1 MSTDKGNTKTLAER
15 LKAALLAFQGEPV
28 KFASAK
34 LADGTAINIQG
45 DSLAVGVM
53 ITVMTEAGEAPL
65 PDGEYTLEDGTVFEV
80 AGGSVAEVKAPAA
93 TAEEGMAQEG
103 AAPSS
108 AAPAAPSPTQI
119 IERIEK
125 EMVFEKVAKVEELEK
140 KVEDLLQKFA
150 AVEAENKSLKS
161 DNVKFSKM
169 VTEMSESLIAFGEMP
184 QEQAPKKTEPTSSE
198 KKSESIEEFR
208 ARVFGQ
214 KK

>member
-1 MSTDKGNTKTLAER
+1 MSKDQGNTKTLAER

-45 DSLAVGVM
+45 DSLAAGVM

-65 PDGEYTLEDGTVFEV
+65 PDGEYTLEDGTVFYV
-80 AGGSVAEVKAPAA
+80 SGGSVSEVKAPEA
-93 TAEEGMAQEG
+93 TAPEGME
-103 AAPSS
+103 AAPNAAPN

-125 EMVFEKVAKVEELEK
+125 EMVFEKVEKIEQLEK
-140 KVEDLLQKFA
+140 QINALTEKFA
-150 AVEAENKSLKS
+150 EVEAENKALKS

-169 VTEMSESLIAFGEMP
+169 VTEMSEALVAFGEMP
-184 QEQAPKKTEPTSSE
+184 QEEAPKKTEPTTE
-198 KKSESIEEFR
+198 KKKETIEEFR

>member
-53 ITVMTEAGEAPL
+53 VSVMTEAGEAPL

-103 AAPSS
+103 SAPSS
-108 AAPAAPSPTQI
+108 SAPAAPSPTQI

-208 ARVFGQ
+208 ARVFN

>member
-53 ITVMTEAGEAPL
+53 VSVMTEAGEAPL
-65 PDGEYTLEDGTVFEV
+65 PDGEYTLEDGTVFYV
-80 AGGSVAEVKAPAA
+80 SGGSVSEVKAPEA
-93 TAEEGMAQEG
+93 TAPEGME
-103 AAPSS
+103 AAPN
-108 AAPAAPSPTQI
+108 AAPNSAPSAPSPTQI

-208 ARVFGQ
+208 ARVFN

>member
-1 MSTDKGNTKTLAER
+1 MSTDKGNTKTLGER
-15 LKAALLAFQGEPV
+15 LKAALQAFQGEPV

-34 LADGTAINIQG
+34 LADGTAIMIQG
-45 DSLAVGVM
+45 DSLVAGAIVS
-53 ITVMTEAGEAPL
+53 VMTEAGEAPL

-103 AAPSS
+103 AAPNAA

-125 EMVFEKVAKVEELEK
+125 EMVFEKVAKVE
-140 KVEDLLQKFA
+140 DLLQKFA
-150 AVEAENKSLKS
+150 AVEAENKALKS

-169 VTEMSESLIAFGEMP
+169 VTEMSEALVAFGEMP
-184 QEQAPKKTEPTSSE
+184 QEEAPKKTEPIAE
-198 KKSESIEEFR
+198 KKSETIEEFR
-208 ARVFGQ
+208 ARVFN

>member
-1 MSTDKGNTKTLAER
+1 MSKDQGNTKTLAER

-45 DSLAVGVM
+45 DSLAAGVVV
-53 ITVMTEAGEAPL
+53 TVVTEAGEAPL

-93 TAEEGMAQEG
+93 SAEEGME
-103 AAPSS
+103 AAPNAAPN

-125 EMVFEKVAKVEELEK
+125 EMVFEKVEKIEQLEK
-140 KVEDLLQKFA
+140 QINALTEKFA
-150 AVEAENKSLKS
+150 EVEAENKALKS

-169 VTEMSESLIAFGEMP
+169 VTEMSEALVAFGDMP
-184 QEQAPKKTEPTSSE
+184 QEEAPKKTEPTTE
-198 KKSESIEEFR
+198 KKKETIEEFR

>member
-1 MSTDKGNTKTLAER
+1 MSIDKGNTKTLAER

-53 ITVMTEAGEAPL
+53 VSVMTEAGEAPL

-80 AGGSVAEVKAPAA
+80 AGGSVAEVKAPTA

-103 AAPSS
+103 SAPSS
-108 AAPAAPSPTQI
+108 ATPAAPSPTQI

-208 ARVFGQ
+208 ARVFN

>member
-1 MSTDKGNTKTLAER
+1 MSKDQGNTKTLAER

-45 DSLAVGVM
+45 DSLAAGVM

-65 PDGEYTLEDGTVFEV
+65 PDGEYTLEDGTVFYV
-80 AGGSVAEVKAPAA
+80 SGGSVSEVKAPAA

-103 AAPSS
+103 AAPN
-108 AAPAAPSPTQI
+108 AAPSAPSPTQI

-125 EMVFEKVAKVEELEK
+125 EMVFEKVEKIEQLEK
-140 KVEDLLQKFA
+140 QINALTEKFA
-150 AVEAENKSLKS
+150 EVEAENKALKS

-169 VTEMSESLIAFGEMP
+169 VTEMSEALVAFGDMP
-184 QEQAPKKTEPTSSE
+184 QEEAPKKTEPTTE
-198 KKSESIEEFR
+198 KKKETIEEFR

>member
-53 ITVMTEAGEAPL
+53 VSVMTEAGEAPL
-65 PDGEYTLEDGTVFEV
+65 PDGEYTLEDGTVFYV
-80 AGGSVAEVKAPAA
+80 SGGSVSEVKAPAA

-103 AAPSS
+103 AAPS
-108 AAPAAPSPTQI
+108 AASPATPSPTQI

-140 KVEDLLQKFA
+140 KVEDLLQKFT

-184 QEQAPKKTEPTSSE
+184 QEKAPKKTEPIAE

-208 ARVFGQ
+208 ARVFN

>member
-1 MSTDKGNTKTLAER
+1 MSKDQGNTKTLAER

-45 DSLAVGVM
+45 DSLAAGVM

-65 PDGEYTLEDGTVFEV
+65 PDGEYTLEDGTVFYV
-80 AGGSVAEVKAPAA
+80 SGGSVSEVKAPEA
-93 TAEEGMAQEG
+93 TAPEGME
-103 AAPSS
+103 AAPN

-184 QEQAPKKTEPTSSE
+184 QEQAPKKTEPIAE

-208 ARVFGQ
+208 ARVFN

>member
-15 LKAALLAFQGEPV
+15 LKAALQAFQGEPV

-34 LADGTAINIQG
+34 LADGTAIMIQG
-45 DSLAVGVM
+45 DSLVAGAIVS
-53 ITVMTEAGEAPL
+53 VMTEAGEAPL

-80 AGGSVAEVKAPAA
+80 SGGSVAEVKAPAA

-103 AAPSS
+103 AAPNAA

-125 EMVFEKVAKVEELEK
+125 EMVFEKVAKVEDLEK

-150 AVEAENKSLKS
+150 AVEAENKALKS

-169 VTEMSESLIAFGEMP
+169 VTEMSEALVAFGEMP
-184 QEQAPKKTEPTSSE
+184 QEEAPKKTEPIAE
-198 KKSESIEEFR
+198 KKSETIEEFR
-208 ARVFGQ
+208 ARVFN

>member
-1 MSTDKGNTKTLAER
+1 M
-15 LKAALLAFQGEPV
+15 KAALLAFQGEPV

-34 LADGTAINIQG
+34 LADGTAIMIQG
-45 DSLAVGVM
+45 DSLVAGAIVS
-53 ITVMTEAGEAPL
+53 VMTEAGEAPL

-80 AGGSVAEVKAPAA
+80 AGGSVSEVKAPAA

-103 AAPSS
+103 AAPN
-108 AAPAAPSPTQI
+108 AAAPSPTQI

-125 EMVFEKVAKVEELEK
+125 EMVFEKVAKIEDLEK
-140 KVEDLLQKFA
+140 QISDLVAKFA
-150 AVEAENKSLKS
+150 AVEEENKALKS

-169 VTEMSESLIAFGEMP
+169 VTEMSEALVAFGDMP
-184 QEQAPKKTEPTSSE
+184 QEEAPKKTEPTTE
-198 KKSESIEEFR
+198 KKKETIEEFR

>member
-45 DSLAVGVM
+45 DSLAAGVM
-53 ITVMTEAGEAPL
+53 VSVVTDAGEAPL
-65 PDGEYTLEDGTVFEV
+65 PDGEYTLEDGTVFYV
-80 AGGSVAEVKAPAA
+80 SGGSVSEVKAPEA
-93 TAEEGMAQEG
+93 TAPEGMAQEG
-103 AAPSS
+103 AAPSA

-125 EMVFEKVAKVEELEK
+125 EMVFEKVAKIEDLEK
-140 KVEDLLQKFA
+140 QISDLTEKFA
-150 AVEAENKSLKS
+150 AVESENKALKS

-169 VTEMSESLIAFGEMP
+169 VTEMSEALVAFGEMP
-184 QEQAPKKTEPTSSE
+184 QEEAPKKTEPIGD
-198 KKSESIEEFR
+198 KKKETIEEFR

>member
-1 MSTDKGNTKTLAER
+1 MSKDQGNTKTLAER

-45 DSLAVGVM
+45 DSLAAGVM

-65 PDGEYTLEDGTVFEV
+65 PDGEYTLEDGTVFYV
-80 AGGSVAEVKAPAA
+80 SGGSVSEVKAPEA
-93 TAEEGMAQEG
+93 TAPEGME
-103 AAPSS
+103 AAPN

-125 EMVFEKVAKVEELEK
+125 EMVFEKVEKIEQLEK
-140 KVEDLLQKFA
+140 QINALTEKFA
-150 AVEAENKSLKS
+150 EVEAENKALKS

-169 VTEMSESLIAFGEMP
+169 VTEMSEALVAFGDMP
-184 QEQAPKKTEPTSSE
+184 QEEAPKKTEPTTE
-198 KKSESIEEFR
+198 KKKETIEEFR

>member
-53 ITVMTEAGEAPL
+53 VSVMTEAGEAPL

-103 AAPSS
+103 ATPS
-108 AAPAAPSPTQI
+108 AASPAAPSPTQI

-140 KVEDLLQKFA
+140 QINALTEKFA

-169 VTEMSESLIAFGEMP
+169 QTELSESLIAFGEMP
-184 QEQAPKKTEPTSSE
+184 QEQAPKKTEPIAE

-208 ARVFGQ
+208 ARVFN

>member
-45 DSLAVGVM
+45 DSLAVGVLV
-53 ITVMTEAGEAPL
+53 TVMTEAGEAPL
-65 PDGEYTLEDGTVFEV
+65 PDGEYTLEDGTVFYV
-80 AGGSVAEVKAPAA
+80 SGGSVSEVKAPEA
-93 TAEEGMAQEG
+93 TAPEGMAQEG

-125 EMVFEKVAKVEELEK
+125 EMVFEKVAKIEELEK
-140 KVEDLLQKFA
+140 QISDLTAKFA
-150 AVEAENKSLKS
+150 AVESENKSLKS

-184 QEQAPKKTEPTSSE
+184 QEQAPKKTEPIAE

-208 ARVFGQ
+208 ARVFN

>member
-1 MSTDKGNTKTLAER
+1 MSKDKGNTKTLAER
-15 LKAALLAFQGEPV
+15 MKAALLAFQGEPV

-34 LADGTAINIQG
+34 LADGTAIMIQG
-45 DSLAVGVM
+45 DSLVAGAIVS
-53 ITVMTEAGEAPL
+53 VMTEAGEAPL

-80 AGGSVAEVKAPAA
+80 AGGSVSEVKAPAA

-103 AAPSS
+103 AAPN
-108 AAPAAPSPTQI
+108 AAAPSPTQI

-125 EMVFEKVAKVEELEK
+125 EMVFEKVAKIEDLEK
-140 KVEDLLQKFA
+140 QISDLVAKFA
-150 AVEAENKSLKS
+150 AVEEENKALKS

-169 VTEMSESLIAFGEMP
+169 VTEMSEALVAFGDMP
-184 QEQAPKKTEPTSSE
+184 QEEAPKKTEPTTE
-198 KKSESIEEFR
+198 NKKETIEEFR

>member
-53 ITVMTEAGEAPL
+53 VSVMTEAGEAPL
-65 PDGEYTLEDGTVFEV
+65 PDGEYTLEDGTVFYV
-80 AGGSVAEVKAPAA
+80 SGGSVAEVKAPAA

-103 AAPSS
+103 AAPNAA
-108 AAPAAPSPTQI
+108 AAPSAPSPTQI

-140 KVEDLLQKFA
+140 QINALTEKFA

-184 QEQAPKKTEPTSSE
+184 QEQAPKKTEPIAE

-208 ARVFGQ
+208 ARVFN

>member
-45 DSLAVGVM
+45 DSLAAGVM
-53 ITVMTEAGEAPL
+53 VSVMTEAGEAPL
-65 PDGEYTLEDGTVFEV
+65 PDGEYTLEDGTVFSV
-80 AGGSVAEVKAPAA
+80 VGGSVAEVKAPAA

-103 AAPSS
+103 TAPS
-108 AAPAAPSPTQI
+108 ATAPAAPSPTQI

-184 QEQAPKKTEPTSSE
+184 QEQAPKKTEPIAE

-208 ARVFGQ
+208 ARVFN

>member
-1 MSTDKGNTKTLAER
+1 MSKDQGNTKTLAER

-45 DSLAVGVM
+45 DSLAAGVM

-65 PDGEYTLEDGTVFEV
+65 PDGEYTLEDGTVFMV
-80 AGGSVAEVKAPAA
+80 SGGSVAEVKAPAA
-93 TAEEGMAQEG
+93 TAEEGMSQEG
-103 AAPSS
+103 AAPNAA
-108 AAPAAPSPTQI
+108 AAPSAPSPTQI

-125 EMVFEKVAKVEELEK
+125 EMVFEKVAKVEDLEK

-150 AVEAENKSLKS
+150 AVEAENKALKS

-169 VTEMSESLIAFGEMP
+169 VTEMSEALVAFGEMP
-184 QEQAPKKTEPTSSE
+184 QEEAPKKTVPVEEE
-198 KKSESIEEFR
+198 KTETVEEYR
-208 ARVFGQ
+208 AKLWNR
-214 KK
+214 

>member
-1 MSTDKGNTKTLAER
+1 MSKDKGNTKTLAER
-15 LKAALLAFQGEPV
+15 MKAALLAFQGEPV

-34 LADGTAINIQG
+34 LADGTAIMIQG
-45 DSLAVGVM
+45 DSLVAGAIVS
-53 ITVMTEAGEAPL
+53 VMTEAGEAPL
-65 PDGEYTLEDGTVFEV
+65 PDGEYTLEDGTVFYV
-80 AGGSVAEVKAPAA
+80 SGGSVSEVKAPET
-93 TAEEGMAQEG
+93 TAPEGMEAAPNAAPN
-103 AAPSS
+103 AAPS
-108 AAPAAPSPTQI
+108 APSPTQI

-150 AVEAENKSLKS
+150 EVEAENKALKS

-169 VTEMSESLIAFGEMP
+169 VTEMSEALVAFGDMP
-184 QEQAPKKTEPTSSE
+184 QEEAPKKTEPTTE
-198 KKSESIEEFR
+198 KKKETIEEFR

>member
-1 MSTDKGNTKTLAER
+1 MSKDQGNTKTLAER

-45 DSLAVGVM
+45 DSLAAGVM

-65 PDGEYTLEDGTVFEV
+65 PDGEYTLEDGTVFYV
-80 AGGSVAEVKAPAA
+80 SGGSVSEVKAPEA
-93 TAEEGMAQEG
+93 TAPEGMEAAPN
-103 AAPSS
+103 AAPS
-108 AAPAAPSPTQI
+108 APSAPSPTQI

-125 EMVFEKVAKVEELEK
+125 EMVFEKVAKVEGLEK

-150 AVEAENKSLKS
+150 EVEAENKALKS

-169 VTEMSESLIAFGEMP
+169 VTEMSEALVAFGDMP
-184 QEQAPKKTEPTSSE
+184 QEEAPKKTEPTTE
-198 KKSESIEEFR
+198 KKKETIEEFR

>member
-53 ITVMTEAGEAPL
+53 VSVMTEAGEAPL

-103 AAPSS
+103 AASS

-208 ARVFGQ
+208 ARVFN

>member
-1 MSTDKGNTKTLAER
+1 MSKDQGNTKTLAER

-53 ITVMTEAGEAPL
+53 VSVMTEAGEAPL
-65 PDGEYTLEDGTVFEV
+65 PDGEYTLEDGTVFYV
-80 AGGSVAEVKAPAA
+80 SGGSVSEVKAPAA

-103 AAPSS
+103 AAPN
-108 AAPAAPSPTQI
+108 AAPSAPSPTQI

-125 EMVFEKVAKVEELEK
+125 EMVFEKVEKIEQLEK
-140 KVEDLLQKFA
+140 QINALTEKFA
-150 AVEAENKSLKS
+150 EVEAENKALKS

-169 VTEMSESLIAFGEMP
+169 VTEMSEALVAFGDMP
-184 QEQAPKKTEPTSSE
+184 QEEAPKKTEPTTE
-198 KKSESIEEFR
+198 KKKETIEEFR

>member
-15 LKAALLAFQGEPV
+15 LKAALQAFQGEPV

-34 LADGTAINIQG
+34 LADGTAIMIQG
-45 DSLAVGVM
+45 DSLVAGAIVS
-53 ITVMTEAGEAPL
+53 VMTEAGEAPL

-103 AAPSS
+103 AAPNAA

-125 EMVFEKVAKVEELEK
+125 EMVFEKVAKVE
-140 KVEDLLQKFA
+140 DLLQKFA
-150 AVEAENKSLKS
+150 AVEAENKALKS

-169 VTEMSESLIAFGEMP
+169 VTEMSEALVAFGEMP
-184 QEQAPKKTEPTSSE
+184 QEEAPKKTEPIAE
-198 KKSESIEEFR
+198 KKSETIEEFR
-208 ARVFGQ
+208 ARVFN

>member
-53 ITVMTEAGEAPL
+53 VSVMTEAGEAPL

-103 AAPSS
+103 S
-108 AAPAAPSPTQI
+108 ASAAPSPTQI

-125 EMVFEKVAKVEELEK
+125 EMVFEKVAKIEDLEKQISDLVAKFTAVEE
-140 KVEDLLQKFA
+140 
-150 AVEAENKSLKS
+150 ENKALKS

-208 ARVFGQ
+208 ARVFN

>member
-53 ITVMTEAGEAPL
+53 VSVMTEAGEAPL
-65 PDGEYTLEDGTVFEV
+65 PDGEYTLEDGTVFYV
-80 AGGSVAEVKAPAA
+80 SGGSVSEVKAPEA
-93 TAEEGMAQEG
+93 TASEGMAQEG

-125 EMVFEKVAKVEELEK
+125 EMVFEKVAKIEELEK
-140 KVEDLLQKFA
+140 QISDLTAKFA
-150 AVEAENKSLKS
+150 AVESENKALKA

-184 QEQAPKKTEPTSSE
+184 QEQAPKKTEPSSE

>member
-65 PDGEYTLEDGTVFEV
+65 PDGEYTLEDGTVFYV
-80 AGGSVAEVKAPAA
+80 SGGSVSEVKAPEA
-93 TAEEGMAQEG
+93 TAPEGMAQEG

-184 QEQAPKKTEPTSSE
+184 QEQAPKKTEPIAE

-208 ARVFGQ
+208 ARVFN

>member
-103 AAPSS
+103 SAPSS
-108 AAPAAPSPTQI
+108 SAPAAPSPTQI

-125 EMVFEKVAKVEELEK
+125 EMVFEKVAKIEDLEK
-140 KVEDLLQKFA
+140 QISDLVAKFT

-208 ARVFGQ
+208 ARVFN

>member
-53 ITVMTEAGEAPL
+53 VSVMTEAGEAPL

-103 AAPSS
+103 AASS
-108 AAPAAPSPTQI
+108 AAPSAPSPTQI

-140 KVEDLLQKFA
+140 QINALTEKFA

-169 VTEMSESLIAFGEMP
+169 ITEMSESLIAFGEMP
-184 QEQAPKKTEPTSSE
+184 QEQAPKKTEPIAE

-208 ARVFGQ
+208 ARVFN